1 MTVKE
6 LLDKFLRVTEE
17 KTDEGY
23 PSSQYFWTSGT
34 VVRIGFTCAGYHF
47 WRSAPGHYDAEHF
60 VIGPIQPLK
69 GVSEN
74 KGKLMSCSVSRPF
87 DEVKASMVTA
97 KKLGVYWNME
107 GLVPCPFKDQLHWED
122 TIYLW
127 IFDSGEVLWE
137 NSHRI
142 LWPYKTEPIGQGQ
155 LWAIHIP
162 NGQVLDGC
170 LASYMPKTKIG
181 TPPLL
186 VLSHEDY
193 GGVIA
198 VGRPSKDSKE
208 QKIIKIGKR
217 EYELTRIAGN
227 FTSARKE
234 NKEMNFNNLPDVG
247 KAKAEKDAKI
257 SAEKVE
263 KAPETT
269 NIPVEPEKVE
279 KPAVQSM
286 PIGMLNYPDNVTTNT
301 TESPAEGAENAEE
314 AQTLKGQLEQVLR
327 WVDDIKNTV
336 SAMNKGLKPLIKEV
350 AKLEKNSANP
360 VELKEANA
368 KIKALESEVARLKG
382 AMKLLVNGEKF

>member
-1 MTVKE
+1 MTAKD
-6 LLDKFLRVTEE
+6 LLDKFLRVTEQ

-23 PSSQYFWTSGT
+23 PSSQYFWTNGT

-47 WRSAPGHYDAEHF
+47 WRSTPGHYDAEHF

-69 GVSEN
+69 GVAEN

-107 GLVPCPFKDQLHWED
+107 GLVPCPFKDQIHWED

-142 LWPYKTEPIGQGQ
+142 LWPYKTDPIGQGQ
-155 LWAIHIP
+155 LLAVHIP

-170 LASYMPKTKIG
+170 LASYMPKTEIG

-217 EYELTRIAGN
+217 EYELTRTAGN
-227 FTSARKE
+227 FTSTQKE
-234 NKEMNFNNLPDVG
+234 NKMNFNNLPDVG
-247 KAKAEKDAKI
+247 KVKAEKGAKTA
-257 SAEKVE
+257 AEKVE

-279 KPAVQSM
+279 KPAAQVAQAVA
-286 PIGMLNYPDNVTTNT
+286 N
-301 TESPAEGAENAEE
+301 ESPAKGEEYAEE
-314 AQTLKGQLEQVLR
+314 AKTLKDQLEEVLV
-327 WVDDIKNTV
+327 WVDGIKNLV

-360 VELKEANA
+360 VELKEANT
-368 KIKALESEVARLKG
+368 KIKALETEVSRLKG